1 MRFKRVVRSYGDGA
15 LAIGLALLY
24 LLESWASG
32 PSGPGAW
39 QGAASQP
46 FAIVA
51 GLVFIAALAWR
62 TRSPLVVLALAFGT
76 MALAWAGP
84 QHAPNA
90 FVLAL
95 LVAVYSVGAHTMRSE
110 ALIGAL
116 GVGALVIVAILED
129 PRAIQGYGD
138 VEFLVLIIG
147 GPWLAGRSIRLRRE
161 REQLL
166 EERAVVLE
174 RDREEKIQAA
184 TAAERARIARD
195 LHDVVAHSIS
205 IMVIQARGGR
215 RSQVTHPHET
225 SAALDAIESVGSQAL
240 TEMQRLLEVLRAE
253 DEEADL
259 APKPTLRHVGVLA
272 GQVSDAGLPVEV
284 SVEGDPFDLPP
295 GIELTAYRILQE
307 ALTNA
312 LKHAGRASARVA
324 IRYAPDTLELEVVD
338 TGRGARG
345 QSHNGTGHGL
355 SGMRERARLYGG
367 QIEIGPEIGGGFAVR
382 ARFPIGTSP
391 S

>member
-1 MRFKRVVRSYGDGA
+1 MRVVRSYGDSA

-24 LLESWASG
+24 LLEAAVSG
-32 PSGPGAW
+32 PSGPGGW
-39 QGAASQP
+39 QGSGSQP
-46 FAIVA
+46 IAIVA
-51 GLVFIAALAWR
+51 GLVVIAGLAWR
-62 TRSPLVVLALAFGT
+62 VRAPLVVLALAFGA

-95 LVAVYSVGAHTMRSE
+95 LVAVYSVGAQTAGPQ

-116 GVGALVIVAILED
+116 GVGALVIVAILENL
-129 PRAIQGYGD
+129 RAIQGYGD
-138 VEFLVLIIG
+138 VLFLVLVLG

-166 EERAVVLE
+166 EERAVILE
-174 RDREEKIQAA
+174 RDREEKIRAA
-184 TAAERARIARD
+184 MAAERARIARD

-215 RSQVTHPHET
+215 RSLATNARET
-225 SAALDAIESVGSQAL
+225 STALDAIETVGSQAL

-324 IRYAPDTLELEVVD
+324 IRYAPDALELEVVD

-345 QSHNGTGHGL
+345 QSHDGTGHGL